1 MAPFYNSTMKWRF
14 LLVDYATEANL
25 GPDFRGSENLKIEY
39 FWFKDLKQTDD
50 DFNHSTL
57 DYHVINFNMDKSKP
71 YG

>member
-1 MAPFYNSTMKWRF
+1 MS
-14 LLVDYATEANL
+14 TEANL

-57 DYHVINFNMDKSKP
+57 DFHVTNFNMDKSKP